1 MTPGMTNST
10 LAISS
15 PELGE
20 GSLSS
25 SFFGCFIKLFLSEG
39 NEDFPN
45 PLARGKTAESWG
57 RRASRREGIRSKA
70 EGGAGQGPK
79 LCVSGWLC
87 PGPDM
92 TGEKPWPWLGIT
104 CVCTMAV
111 LRLVLGSRV

>member
-1 MTPGMTNST
+1 MFFLVVFFTSLPLGYQAFEFSSLCCLGHSPVTPGMTNST

-45 PLARGKTAESWG
+45 PLARGKTAESWV
-57 RRASRREGIRSKA
+57 RRASSGGCREQGRGWHWTEA
-70 EGGAGQGPK
+70 EA
-79 LCVSGWLC
+79 LCFWLAL
-87 PGPDM
+87 P
-92 TGEKPWPWLGIT
+92 
-104 CVCTMAV
+104 
-111 LRLVLGSRV
+111 